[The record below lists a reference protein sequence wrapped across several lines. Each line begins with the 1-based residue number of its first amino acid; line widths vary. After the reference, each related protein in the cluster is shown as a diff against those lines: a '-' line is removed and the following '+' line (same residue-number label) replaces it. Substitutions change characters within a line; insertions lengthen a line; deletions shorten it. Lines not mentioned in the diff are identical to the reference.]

1 MKQMELIIRTAIR
14 NRCDKV
20 PERYR
25 DINGAVAFIRERV
38 PEMAKDR
45 NNKEDVIE
53 KLGNALMDYE
63 KLAAIGLK

>member
-25 DINGAVAFIRERV
+25 DIKGAVAFIRKRV
-38 PEMAKDR
+38 LEMAKDR
-45 NNKEDVIE
+45 SNKEDVIE
-53 KLGNALMDYE
+53 KLANALHDWE
-63 KLAAIGLK
+63 RQSQ